1 MGRRHRG
8 LKKEGTA
15 TKEHRRAEHR
25 RDRRAARQQI
35 DAVEPDDA
43 VLPGEGPGHL
53 HAHRPTVREK
63 PVPRHWKLPFWKRR
77 RAARAQKAQA
87 ERRLAEED

>member
-1 MGRRHRG
+1 MSRRHRHDSG
-8 LKKEGTA
+8 TAVKKED
-15 TKEHRRAEHR
+15 RRAEHR

-35 DAVEPDDA
+35 DVVDPEAA

-63 PVPRHWKLPFWKRR
+63 GRRRHWKLPFWKRR
-77 RAARAQKAQA
+77 RAVRAQKALA
-87 ERRLAEED
+87 ERHVADED

>member
-1 MGRRHRG
+1 MSRRDRG
-8 LKKEGTA
+8 SEKDAAVKKDD
-15 TKEHRRAEHR
+15 RRAEHR

-35 DAVEPDDA
+35 DVVEPDAA

-63 PVPRHWKLPFWKRR
+63 KRPRHWKLPFWKRR
-77 RAARAQKAQA
+77 RATRAQRALA
-87 ERRLAEED
+87 ERRLAEDE

>member
-1 MGRRHRG
+1 MSRRHRG
-8 LKKEGTA
+8 SDRDASLKKE
-15 TKEHRRAEHR
+15 ERRAEHR

-35 DAVEPDDA
+35 DVVEPDAA

-53 HAHRPTVREK
+53 HAHRPTVRERR
-63 PVPRHWKLPFWKRR
+63 PRRHWKLPFWKRR

-87 ERRLAEED
+87 ERRLADEE